1 MCIEINNFYLGTPL
15 TRHDYLCIAIILI
28 IYEIIQQ
35 YNLLPPV
42 RNGFIYLGI
51 LKGMCG
57 FLQLGRLEN
66 NLFTECLDTKWYFQC
81 TYTPGLQRQKC
92 RPILFSLVVDDFGV
106 NYVVKEH
113 AYHLISSIKEFYQV
127 AEDWT
132 GSLYWGIKLNWY
144 WKKKTVDRSMQ
155 GYVASA
161 LHKYQQKPAH
171 RPQHSPHKW
180 ERPSY
185 R

>member
-15 TRHDYLCIAIILI
+15 TRHDYLRIAIILI

-66 NLFTECLDTKWYFQC
+66 NLFTE
-81 TYTPGLQRQKC
+81 
-92 RPILFSLVVDDFGV
+92 
-106 NYVVKEH
+106 
-113 AYHLISSIKEFYQV
+113 
-127 AEDWT
+127 
-132 GSLYWGIKLNWY
+132 
-144 WKKKTVDRSMQ
+144 
-155 GYVASA
+155 
-161 LHKYQQKPAH
+161 
-171 RPQHSPHKW
+171 
-180 ERPSY
+180 
-185 R
+185 